1 MVYNDDELP
10 ETDEEAAEQR
20 AFDEDDIDDR
30 MGTVKQA
37 QY

>member
-10 ETDEEAAEQR
+10 ETDEEAAER